1 MLSTSTPRERG
12 ALFPKTFI
20 FHVSTTNHHHSRP
33 STQRTIQELGG
44 LEKPDVVDMVPVPR
58 PWEEPGAQRRRWW
71 KKVKRWWGG
80 QA

>member
-1 MLSTSTPRERG
+1 MLSTSTPNERG
-12 ALFPKTFI
+12 APNPQTFI
-20 FHVSTTNHHHSRP
+20 FFVSTTNHHRPRP

-44 LEKPDVVDMVPVPR
+44 LEKPDVVDMGPVPR
-58 PWEEPGAQRRRWW
+58 AWEEPGAQRRRWW